1 MKPTKLVF
9 FNYGTEYINEHTG
22 TCRKNKY
29 GQEKNINHVPEQEKR
44 IVLKKFL
51 DVNYHLFNCPEDT
64 KVIY

>member
-1 MKPTKLVF
+1 MKKTKLIF

-22 TCRKNKY
+22 TWRKNKY
-29 GQEKNINHVPEQEKR
+29 GQEKNINHIPEQEKS

-51 DVNYHLFNCPEDT
+51 DENYYLFNCPEDT